1 MGRLRLRAGV
11 DAGGDIRALLHAGA
25 DGAVVGVRLIALAL
39 LLAVCV
45 QTWRLNAEQAGRT
58 ADRAAYASAQAEA
71 EHRSLATNVITKGA
85 DDAHTPRLAAARAA
99 TVRYVDRVRT
109 VGCGRPAETPAAPE
123 SPDGAGPTADM
134 VAIRRDDLDI
144 LVENSVRL
152 ETVHEWG
159 DKLIEDGL
167 AIDVEF

>member
-1 MGRLRLRAGV
+1 MWRMIALILLGV
-11 DAGGDIRALLHAGA
+11 LVAGA
-25 DGAVVGVRLIALAL
+25 LYVFGLHIGPLHIAGL
-39 LLAVCV
+39 
-45 QTWRLNAEQAGRT
+45 
-58 ADRAAYASAQAEA
+58 ADRLAARDATIAQMRAAGEVKA
-71 EHRSLATNVITKGA
+71 AVATVITKGA

-109 VGCGRPAETPAAPE
+109 APCSLPTETPAAPE

-159 DKLIEDGL
+159 EKLIDDGL
-167 AIDVEF
+167 ALDVEF